1 MKTTKNQLRTLAQN
15 KRLWA
20 LFNKMSV
27 TKDAIEEMVNA
38 VSYGRTV
45 YSSELSYSEAE
56 ELISACENMINSSA
70 KSNFNNND
78 SNKWRKRVIR
88 TIGKYLENQGYDNN
102 IDTIKAIAERIAK
115 VKFNAI
121 TINRLQSIHNT
132 FRNYNNDY
140 SSGKTVVQKQ
150 TKDLSVDIQFTIY
163 NALSGNNELIN

>member
-1 MKTTKNQLRTLAQN
+1 MKNRTLAQN
-15 KRLWA
+15 KRMWS
-20 LFNKMSV
+20 LFNRMNV

-38 VSYGRTV
+38 VSSGRTV
-45 YSSELSYSEAE
+45 HSSELSYKEAE
-56 ELISACENMINSSA
+56 QLILACENSLKLSQKN
-70 KSNFNNND
+70 NYNND
-78 SNKWRKRVIR
+78 SNKWSKRVIS

-121 TINRLQSIHNT
+121 TINRLQSIYNT

-150 TKDLSVDIQFTIY
+150 TKDLSVDIQLTIY
-163 NALSGNNELIN
+163 NAISGNNELIN

>member
-1 MKTTKNQLRTLAQN
+1 MKNRTLAQN
-15 KRLWA
+15 KRMWS
-20 LFNKMSV
+20 LFNRMNV

-38 VSYGRTV
+38 VSSGRTV
-45 YSSELSYSEAE
+45 HSSELSYKEAE
-56 ELISACENMINSSA
+56 QLILACENSLKLSQKN
-70 KSNFNNND
+70 NYNND
-78 SNKWRKRVIR
+78 SNKWRKRVIS

-121 TINRLQSIHNT
+121 TINRLQSIYNT

-150 TKDLSVDIQFTIY
+150 TKDLSVDIQLTIY
-163 NALSGNNELIN
+163 NAISGNNELIN